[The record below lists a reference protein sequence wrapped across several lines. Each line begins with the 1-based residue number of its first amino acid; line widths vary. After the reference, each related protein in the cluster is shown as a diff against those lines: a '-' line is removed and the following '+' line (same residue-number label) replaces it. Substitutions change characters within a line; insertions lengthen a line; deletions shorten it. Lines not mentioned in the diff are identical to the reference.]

1 MNPQTIV
8 IGDTQIR
15 LLSTIKGLV
24 SEAEI
29 VESEI
34 KSFSPELVV
43 LSIGPEEIDGTRKWD
58 GEPYDMSGW
67 DEIYG
72 LSLRNFIGDDGVKL
86 PPPSFSKAI
95 EISDSKNIDI
105 IGIDMDEESFTESYT
120 SNVSTWQL
128 YKRGRLEKYLVKKGV
143 EGKTPE
149 DIVTNMENSIRE
161 IKGFAK
167 LEEDRTL
174 TMYHNLINNLDKQ
187 KILAIIDFT
196 NVESLKQSLQSF
208 NLDKQQSESKSISI
222 TNVNY
227 DIKDSVINRSDLSYK
242 KD

>member
-34 KSFSPELVV
+34 ESFSPELVV

-72 LSLRNFIGDDGVKL
+72 LSLRKVIGDDGVKL

>member
-34 KSFSPELVV
+34 ESFSPELVV

-72 LSLRNFIGDDGVKL
+72 LSLRKVVGDNGVRL

-174 TMYHNLINNLDKQ
+174 TMYHNLIKNLDKQ

-227 DIKDSVINRSDLSYK
+227 DIKDSLINRSDLSYK

>member
-1 MNPQTIV
+1 MNPQTIR

-15 LLSTIKGLV
+15 FLSTIKGLV

-34 KSFSPELVV
+34 ESFNPELVV

-72 LSLRNFIGDDGVKL
+72 LSLRKVIGDNGVRL

-105 IGIDMDEESFTESYT
+105 IGIDKFKG
-120 SNVSTWQL
+120 STL
-128 YKRGRLEKYLVKKGV
+128 
-143 EGKTPE
+143 
-149 DIVTNMENSIRE
+149 
-161 IKGFAK
+161 IK
-167 LEEDRTL
+167 
-174 TMYHNLINNLDKQ
+174 
-187 KILAIIDFT
+187 
-196 NVESLKQSLQSF
+196 SS
-208 NLDKQQSESKSISI
+208 
-222 TNVNY
+222 
-227 DIKDSVINRSDLSYK
+227 
-242 KD
+242 